1 MKMTFPTRKAGDSPK
16 RGEQSQ
22 TMPPS
27 TLMSKQEVEATLN
40 APETECISE
49 LKVESKQCSFETFT
63 WYE

>member
-1 MKMTFPTRKAGDSPK
+1 MKMTFPKRKAGDSPK
-16 RGEQSQ
+16 SGEQSQ
-22 TMPPS
+22 TVSPS

-49 LKVESKQCSFETFT
+49 PKESTQCSFETFT